1 MKKHYPELEK
11 VCEVMDNI
19 PHPKCQNL
27 ANSIRTCNSI
37 DASHQEKAAAV
48 LIAAI
53 IGAAA
58 TKAQSGRL

>member
-1 MKKHYPELEK
+1 MKKHYPELEQ

-37 DASHQEKAAAV
+37 DASYQEKAAAV
-48 LIAAI
+48 LVAAL
-53 IGAAA
+53 
-58 TKAQSGRL
+58 QFL